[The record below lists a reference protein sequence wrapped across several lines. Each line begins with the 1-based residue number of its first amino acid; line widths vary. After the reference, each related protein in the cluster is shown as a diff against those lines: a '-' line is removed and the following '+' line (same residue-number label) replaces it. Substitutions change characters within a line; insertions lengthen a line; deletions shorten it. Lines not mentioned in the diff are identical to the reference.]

1 MVPIRE
7 RKQFIEAT
15 RTKLVLEISGREPE
29 LRMVPAS
36 AKAPRISCRHRREDV
51 AGTLGR
57 QGIRFPVAAT
67 F

>member
-15 RTKLVLEISGREPE
+15 RAKLVLEISGREPE

-36 AKAPRISCRHRREDV
+36 AKARH
-51 AGTLGR
+51 A
-57 QGIRFPVAAT
+57 FPVAIGEKMWQERWGGRG
-67 F
+67 FDFQ